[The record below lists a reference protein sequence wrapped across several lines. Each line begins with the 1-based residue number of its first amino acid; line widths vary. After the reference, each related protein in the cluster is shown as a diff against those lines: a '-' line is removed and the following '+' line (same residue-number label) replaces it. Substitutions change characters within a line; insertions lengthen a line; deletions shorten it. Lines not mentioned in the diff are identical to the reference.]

1 MSPMSPNMRPDFPKR
16 VFVSG
21 GSKGIGLAIARRFL
35 AEGFDVAVSA
45 SSQAS
50 LDALQAEHPE
60 IKTYLC
66 DMASKEAVLELSERL
81 LNDFGPL
88 EVLVNNVGRFI
99 PGQLHSESDETFE
112 YLIQLNLASV
122 YYLTK
127 RLLPPMMAQRSGT
140 VFNICS
146 TASITAYPNGGSYCI
161 SKFALHG
168 FSKVLREEM
177 KPHQIRV
184 VSVLPGATLTASWE
198 GVDLPPERFI
208 PAEDIGSIVWQT
220 YCLSPR
226 TVVEDVLI
234 RPLEGDL
241 G

>member
-1 MSPMSPNMRPDFPKR
+1 MNTPVPKR

-45 SSQAS
+45 SSPDS
-50 LDALQAEHPE
+50 LAALNRDYPE

-66 DMASKEAVLELSERL
+66 DMASKAAVLGLSERL
-81 LNDFGPL
+81 LAEFGPL

-99 PGQLHSESDETFE
+99 PGQLHTENDETFE
-112 YLIQLNLASV
+112 YLMQLNVASI
-122 YYLTK
+122 YYLSK
-127 RLLPPMMAQRSGT
+127 RLLPPMMAQRRGT

-208 PAEDIGSIVWQT
+208 PAEDIGNIVWQT
-220 YCLSPR
+220 YCLSPQ